1 MFNVRNLIMILIF
14 MYYTTVQKRRKKLSL
29 LFIQLKDIFLGVET
43 IILQLRTNKNYSRIS
58 LDLHI
63 MKPVIRFKSSC
74 RCFFGLGSLIK
85 KNNFIEFKKR
95 NNQTSLP

>member
-1 MFNVRNLIMILIF
+1 MFNVTNLIMFLIF

-74 RCFFGLGSLIK
+74 TCFFGLGSLIK
-85 KNNFIEFKKR
+85 KNNFIELKKR
-95 NNQTSLP
+95 NKQTYLP

>member
-1 MFNVRNLIMILIF
+1 MILIF

-63 MKPVIRFKSSC
+63 AYI
-74 RCFFGLGSLIK
+74 
-85 KNNFIEFKKR
+85 
-95 NNQTSLP
+95 